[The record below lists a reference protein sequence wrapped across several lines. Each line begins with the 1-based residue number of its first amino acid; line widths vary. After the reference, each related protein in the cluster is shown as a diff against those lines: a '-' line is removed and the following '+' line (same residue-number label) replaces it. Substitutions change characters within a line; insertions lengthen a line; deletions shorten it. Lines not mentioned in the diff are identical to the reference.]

1 MSAESTA
8 DVVLPPHFVKLGG
21 SLITDKNRPLA
32 PRPLTMQRL
41 AVEIAAARAARPG
54 WLLLLSHGSGSYGH
68 VVGQAY
74 RTRDGVGASVAADP
88 RGWRGFA
95 ETGHIAAQLNRLVM
109 AALLRAGLPAVSFPP
124 SALVRCRSGE
134 IVAIHVAP
142 VAQALEVGL
151 VPVVFGDVAFDEV
164 KGATIVSTE
173 QVLAAL
179 TPSLRPV
186 HLSLV
191 GIADGVF
198 ESDPFRHPDAR
209 PLPHLR
215 ANQVQVRGTA
225 WATALGGS
233 HGIDV
238 TGGMASKIQTMAALV
253 QAYPALSVHLLSGE
267 IPGHLE
273 RHLCDPEL
281 PLGTTLT
288 AS

>member
-1 MSAESTA
+1 LSDAS
-8 DVVLPPHFVKLGG
+8 LSPHVVKLGG
-21 SLITDKNRPLA
+21 SLITDKNRPLT
-32 PRPLTMQRL
+32 PRPLTIQRL

-54 WLLLLSHGSGSYGH
+54 SLLLLSHGSGSYGH

-74 RTRDGVGASVAADP
+74 RTRDGVGGSVASDP

-95 ETGHIAAQLNRLVM
+95 ETGHVAAQLNRLVM

-124 SALVRCRSGE
+124 SALVRCRDGE
-134 IVAIHVAP
+134 IVTLNVAQI
-142 VAQALEVGL
+142 AQALAVGL
-151 VPVVFGDVAFDEV
+151 VPVVFGDVAFDEA

-179 TPSLRPV
+179 TPSLRPL

-198 ESDPFRHPDAR
+198 ESDPLRHPGAR
-209 PLPHLR
+209 SLPHLNI
-215 ANQVQVRGTA
+215 AEVQTLA
-225 WATALGGS
+225 AAFGGS

-238 TGGMASKIQTMAALV
+238 TGGMASKLKTMAALV
-253 QAYPALSVHLLSGE
+253 QDYPALNVHLLSGE
-267 IPGHLE
+267 IPGQLQ

-288 AS
+288 AN

>member
-1 MSAESTA
+1 MTTA
-8 DVVLPPHFVKLGG
+8 DVVLRPHFVKLGG

-54 WLLLLSHGSGSYGH
+54 CLLLLSHGSGSYGH
-68 VVGQAY
+68 VVGRAY

-88 RGWRGFA
+88 RGWQGFA

-109 AALLRAGLPAVSFPP
+109 AALLRAGLPAVSFSP
-124 SALVRCRSGE
+124 SALVSCRSGE

-142 VAQALEVGL
+142 VVQALEVGL

-179 TPSLRPV
+179 TPSLQPD

-198 ESDPFRHPDAR
+198 ESDPFRHPDA
-209 PLPHLR
+209 PSLPRLR
-215 ANQVQVRGTA
+215 ASQVQML
-225 WATALGGS
+225 ATALGGS

-238 TGGMASKIQTMAALV
+238 TGGMASKIETMAALL
-253 QAYPALSVHLLSGE
+253 QNHPTLIVHLLSGE

-273 RHLCDPEL
+273 RHLRDPEL

-288 AS
+288 N

>member
-1 MSAESTA
+1 MSGVTTVDAVS
-8 DVVLPPHFVKLGG
+8 PPHFVKLGG
-21 SLITDKNRPLA
+21 SLITDKNRALA
-32 PRPLTMQRL
+32 PRPLTIQRL
-41 AVEIAAARAARPG
+41 AVEIATARAARPACR
-54 WLLLLSHGSGSYGH
+54 LLLSHGSGSYGH

-74 RTRDGVGASVAADP
+74 RTRDGVGASVATDP
-88 RGWRGFA
+88 AGWRGFA

-124 SALVRCRSGE
+124 SALVRCRDGE
-134 IVAIHVAP
+134 ITSIHVAP

-179 TPSLRPV
+179 TPSLRPD

-198 ESDPFRHPDAR
+198 EADPFRHPDAR
-209 PLPHLR
+209 SLRYLR
-215 ANQVQVRGTA
+215 ASQVQELA
-225 WATALGGS
+225 AALGGS

-238 TGGMASKIQTMAALV
+238 TGGMASKIETMVALV
-253 QAYPALSVHLLSGE
+253 REHPTLTVHLLSGE

-273 RHLCDPEL
+273 RHLGDPRL
-281 PLGTTLT
+281 TLGTTLT
-288 AS
+288 AG